1 MTDHPVRNPRYEQTV
16 RDSFAA
22 QGLMRTYGARLERV
36 APGEVDIAV
45 PFSAGLTQQ
54 AGFFHAGV
62 TTAAADTACGYAALT
77 LMAPGS
83 EVLSVEFKTN
93 LLAPAR
99 GDRIE
104 ARGRVVRSGRTIT
117 VCRAEVF
124 GLADGPD
131 GTRET
136 HCATMVA
143 TMIRV
148 DAPGA

>member
-1 MTDHPVRNPRYEQTV
+1 MRNPGFEQTV
-16 RDSFAA
+16 RDSFAR
-22 QGLMRTYGARLERV
+22 QGLMTTYGALLERV
-36 APGEVDIAV
+36 EPGRVDIAV
-45 PFSAGLTQQ
+45 PFADALTQQ
-54 AGFFHAGV
+54 AGYVHAGV
-62 TTAAADTACGYAALT
+62 TTAVADTACGYAALT

-99 GDRIE
+99 GDRIV

-117 VCRAEVF
+117 VCQADVF
-124 GLADGPD
+124 GVAGAS
-131 GTRET
+131 ET

-148 DAPGA
+148 DAD

>member
-1 MTDHPVRNPRYEQTV
+1 MRNPEFEQTV
-16 RDSFAA
+16 RDSFAR
-22 QGLMRTYGARLERV
+22 QGLMSTYGALLERV
-36 APGEVDIAV
+36 EPGLVDLAV
-45 PFSAGLTQQ
+45 PFADGLTQQ
-54 AGFFHAGV
+54 AGYFHAGV
-62 TTAAADTACGYAALT
+62 TTAAADSACGYAALT

-99 GDRIE
+99 GERIV
-104 ARGRVVRSGRTIT
+104 ARARVVRSGRTIT
-117 VCRAEVF
+117 VCQ
-124 GLADGPD
+124 ADVYGVD

-148 DAPGA
+148 DAG

>member
-1 MTDHPVRNPRYEQTV
+1 MPEHVVRNPGFEKTI
-16 RDSFAA
+16 RDSFAR
-22 QGLMRTYGARLERV
+22 QGLMSTYAARLERV
-36 APGEVDIAV
+36 APGLIDIAV
-45 PFSAGLTQQ
+45 PFADGLTQQ
-54 AGFFHAGV
+54 AGYFHAGV

-99 GDRIE
+99 GDRIV

-117 VCRAEVF
+117 VCQADVF
-124 GLADGPD
+124 GVDGAE
-131 GTRET
+131 ET

-148 DAPGA
+148 DAG